1 MNVNASHVRDRN
13 TAHRRRVRRAAPMIG
28 VLSIALLASAC
39 SSGSSG
45 KSLAAPSGH
54 GDMVAYA
61 HCMRSHGVSNFPDP
75 MAGGQVALPT
85 GLDPKSPQ
93 YEKAAVACRSI
104 APNGATQQHF
114 TPPMAQLLQFSECM
128 RSHGITNFPIPATP
142 VASHCR
148 TALARTHRS
157 SSPRRPPARSTSRSR
172 RRRRSRVRAGRPRSG
187 GMSGVCFQ
195 SQFSCARR
203 PWQNLADQGM
213 GRDAG
218 E

>member
-128 RSHGITNFPIPATP
+128 RSHGITKFPDPSNTGRLSLP
-142 VASHCR
+142 DGV
-148 TALARTHRS
+148 
-157 SSPRRPPARSTSRSR
+157 SPNSPQFKSAQAACAKYQPKPQAPPK
-172 RRRRSRVRAGRPRSG
+172 
-187 GMSGVCFQ
+187 
-195 SQFSCARR
+195 
-203 PWQNLADQGM
+203 
-213 GRDAG
+213 
-218 E
+218 